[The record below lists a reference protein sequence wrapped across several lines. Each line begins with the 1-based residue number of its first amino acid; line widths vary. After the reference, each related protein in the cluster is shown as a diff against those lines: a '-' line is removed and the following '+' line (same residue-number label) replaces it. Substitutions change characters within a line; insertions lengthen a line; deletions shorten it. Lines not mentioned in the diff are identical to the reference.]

1 MNFIDTVL
9 HDLVML
15 ESDMIDAQKELK
27 KLKRTSALQWVA
39 IGYLMYNINKKN
51 ENDSVV
57 DKIDD
62 KIYDKCKNIF
72 KKKK

>member
-27 KLKRTSALQWVA
+27 KLKKVNVIEGVLIA
-39 IGYLMYNINKKN
+39 YLLLKDREK
-51 ENDSVV
+51 VV
-57 DKIDD
+57 HGKTIEE
-62 KIYDKCKNIF
+62 KCKEKC
-72 KKKK
+72 KKWFDRRREK